1 MKFDREQLKNEIERV
16 MLDWD
21 MSGGFVVMKDG
32 ECVHEGVY
40 GFENR
45 ALQRPMGQSSKYILH
60 SESAFLVGL
69 CALLLIEQGKLKFS
83 DKLSKFIPE
92 YRFADDIKIMDL
104 IKGRTGI
111 PDFFYNHLMIKLAED
126 EAYQALSDH
135 DRRRLELKTY
145 NQNREF
151 ERAIDIIGDCALLY
165 KPGISGR
172 GGSETNQVF
181 LGEVINRITG
191 ETVLEY
197 LKKHVFAPLE
207 MNDTKEGSDSSVV
220 SSVMIKEKEMVRTP
234 LDFEVDGLFTTT
246 LEDMTKLLRA
256 LSAKKLLSESMWT
269 RVLKYDSNGDGMI
282 FENANG
288 FDCGNITFLGF
299 GFFFYFNH
307 KTGIAFASLVNEEQ
321 TFRNV
326 GGEWHYFRRDSR
338 EVIEAAFTYPS
349 NTKLVKL
356 SKANMWQTLTLKVA
370 EEQQGFVLEAKSSV
384 AMALMYKSKQAFV
397 EMEGNRVVG
406 LLVLDIN
413 KKKNYY
419 NIDII
424 LIDKRYQG
432 RGYGKI
438 MLRWAIEKL
447 ANEGAKELEIG
458 VNRFNHAAKKIYL
471 DAGFTPKAIYD
482 GGMTLHMVL

>member
-1 MKFDREQLKNEIERV
+1 MKFDRKQLKNEIDRV
-16 MLDWD
+16 ALDWG
-21 MSGGFVVMKDG
+21 MSGGFMVIKDG
-32 ECVHEGVY
+32 TCVHEGVY

-45 ALQRPMGQSSKYILH
+45 EYHRIMCRTSKYILH

-69 CALLLIEQGKLKFS
+69 CALMLIEQKKLKFS
-83 DKLSKFIPE
+83 DKLSTIIPE
-92 YRFADDIKIMDL
+92 YQYANGIKIMDL

-111 PDFFYNHLMIKLAED
+111 PDFFHNHLMIKLAED
-126 EAYQALSDH
+126 ESYQSLSDH

-145 NQNREF
+145 NQNRGF
-151 ERAIDIIGDCALLY
+151 KQVIDIIGDCELLY
-165 KPGISGR
+165 KPGVSGR

-181 LGEVINRITG
+181 LAEVIRRMTG
-191 ETVLEY
+191 KTVLEY
-197 LKKHVFAPLE
+197 LMKHVFAPLG
-207 MNDTKEGSDSSVV
+207 MNETHEGASSSVV
-220 SSVMIKEKEMVRTP
+220 SSVVIKEKEMVRTP
-234 LDFEVDGLFTTT
+234 LDYNVDGLFTTT
-246 LEDMTKLLRA
+246 LEDMVKLLGA
-256 LSAKKLLSESMWT
+256 LSSKKLLSEEMWSRT
-269 RVLKYDSNGDGMI
+269 IKYDSNGDGMI

-307 KTGIAFASLVNEEQ
+307 KTGVAFASLVNEEQ

-326 GGEWHYFRRDSR
+326 GSEWHYFRRDSR

-356 SKANMWQTLTLKVA
+356 SKASMWQTLTLKVA
-370 EEQQGFVLEAKSSV
+370 EDQQGFVLEAKSSV
-384 AMALMYKSKQAFV
+384 AMALMYSTKQAFV

-413 KKKNYY
+413 KKKDHF

-438 MLRWAIEKL
+438 MLKWAIDKL
-447 ANEGAKELEIG
+447 ASEGAKELEIG

-482 GGMTLHMVL
+482 GGMTLHRVI